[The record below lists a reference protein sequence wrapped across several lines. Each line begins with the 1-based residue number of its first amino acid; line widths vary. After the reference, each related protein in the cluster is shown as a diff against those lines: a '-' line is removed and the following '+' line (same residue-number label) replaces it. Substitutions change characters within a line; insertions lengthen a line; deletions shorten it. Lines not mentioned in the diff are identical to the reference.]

1 VSPSTSDHVPAD
13 AAADGTHASA
23 ESTSALASSC
33 QDCGATLT
41 SSIVCLACGALQR
54 RPGRAAADPFA
65 VLGLEPRFALDRRAL
80 RKRLLELQRAV
91 HPDFFATRGPEAR
104 SAAED
109 ATSQLNRAFEVLNDE
124 QRLGDELV
132 RRLGGPSQDEERQM
146 PQSFLMEV
154 LEWNEVL
161 DEARAMGASAD
172 QAALA
177 DLRDLRDRLGAA
189 RAEAL
194 AGLASDLEP
203 LPEHGAP
210 RLRRARQSLNAL
222 RYVERALADIERLT
236 G

>member
-1 VSPSTSDHVPAD
+1 MSPSTSDREPAD
-13 AAADGTHASA
+13 TAADGTHASA

-41 SSIVCLACGALQR
+41 SSIVCLSCGALQR

-65 VLGLEPRFALDRRAL
+65 VFGLAPRFSLDRRAL

-124 QRLGDELV
+124 QQLGDELV

-146 PQSFLMEV
+146 PQTFLMEV

-161 DEARAMGASAD
+161 DEARAQGAGAD
-172 QAALA
+172 AAALA
-177 DLRDLRDRLGAA
+177 DLRDRLGAA

-210 RLRRARQSLNAL
+210 RLRRARQGLNAL
-222 RYVERALADIERLT
+222 RYVERALADIERIT